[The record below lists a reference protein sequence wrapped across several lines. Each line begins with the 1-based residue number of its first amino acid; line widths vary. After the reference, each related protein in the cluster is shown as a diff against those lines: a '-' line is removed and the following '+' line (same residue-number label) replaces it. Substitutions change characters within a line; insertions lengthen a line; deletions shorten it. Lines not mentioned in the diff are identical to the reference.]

1 MDIRICPHCKKEFT
15 CNGRVFSNHVRWCL
29 ENPLRSKLAGE
40 EYKEKARKAS
50 EKRLNEKLGK
60 LKDFE
65 VTCNTCGRVFI
76 VQEREK
82 QFPKK
87 EKYFCSQS
95 CAKKR
100 VHSNETKLKIQ
111 EGLWRFSRETKGLDS
126 GPRYCVIC
134 GKITGNKSNKAKTCS
149 PECHAE
155 LIKLNSKKKTEK
167 LIADVAG
174 TEKEYKIKLRIY
186 RNACAFKFALNDY
199 PEEFDFELIKK
210 YGWYSPSNKKNN
222 LGGVS
227 RDHMYSVKEGF
238 ENNVNPDLLSHP
250 ANCKLLIHNDN
261 VSKHK
266 ASSITLEELKERIAS
281 WDAKYNK

>member
-1 MDIRICPHCKKEFT
+1 M
-15 CNGRVFSNHVRWCL
+15 
-29 ENPLRSKLAGE
+29 
-40 EYKEKARKAS
+40 
-50 EKRLNEKLGK
+50 
-60 LKDFE
+60 
-65 VTCNTCGRVFI
+65 
-76 VQEREK
+76 
-82 QFPKK
+82 
-87 EKYFCSQS
+87 
-95 CAKKR
+95 
-100 VHSNETKLKIQ
+100 
-111 EGLWRFSRETKGLDS
+111 DS

-134 GKITGNKSNKAKTCS
+134 GKITGNKNNKVKTCS

-167 LIADVAG
+167 LIADIAG
-174 TEKEYKIKLRIY
+174 TEEEYKIKLRIY

-199 PEEFDFELIKK
+199 PEEFDFGLIEK

-222 LGGVS
+222 LGGIS

-266 ASSITLEELKERIAS
+266 ASSITLDELKERIAS
-281 WDAKYNK
+281 WEAKYIKLTFLDSHCNLALA